1 MSHTDSDTQ
10 LCIHTNARP
19 GEPID
24 TTENGAPTVD
34 ALAEIL
40 SETAFDPPRA
50 VVRRAQQ
57 NLEYDARDDDVP
69 LSNYEW
75 IVGYEPVDRVH
86 DLRAE
91 AMRAGR
97 LIAPHPDDDREP
109 EATEDFEQYQSSVRA
124 LVELA
129 EHTAKIGD
137 VSPKWSAELDLGCA
151 DFGENLSCFHAGR
164 CGDDLERPADLME
177 LDPETWEYRQGV
189 VASAANRL
197 QDVWWV
203 LGLRPDLRTDIVKS
217 RNRIEDVQERI
228 SDKMDHA
235 RE

>member
-10 LCIHTNARP
+10 LHTYNNARS
-19 GEPID
+19 GEPIE

-40 SETAFDPPRA
+40 SETEFDPPRA

-69 LSNYEW
+69 LNKQQW
-75 IVGYEPVDRVH
+75 VVGYGPVDRVH
-86 DLRAE
+86 DLRQE
-91 AMRAGR
+91 AMKASR

-109 EATEDFEQYQSSVRA
+109 EATDDFEQYSSSVRA

-129 EHTAKIGD
+129 EHTAKISD
-137 VSPKWSAELDLGCA
+137 VSPKWSEELDLGCI
-151 DFGENLSCFHAGR
+151 DRGEDISCYHAGR
-164 CGDDLERPADLME
+164 CGHDLERRADLLE
-177 LDPETWEYRQGV
+177 LDPTSWQYRQGV
-189 VASAANRL
+189 IATAANRL

-203 LGLRPDLRTDIVKS
+203 LGLRPDVRIDIVKS
-217 RNRIEDVQERI
+217 RNRVEDIQDRI
-228 SDKMDHA
+228 SDKMDDA